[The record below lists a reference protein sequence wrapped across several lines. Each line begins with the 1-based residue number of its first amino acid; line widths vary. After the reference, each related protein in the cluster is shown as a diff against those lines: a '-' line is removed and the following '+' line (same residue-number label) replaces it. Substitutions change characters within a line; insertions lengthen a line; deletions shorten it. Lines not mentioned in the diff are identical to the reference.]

1 MRQLFLSFLLVGTLT
16 AGAQST
22 TASQVARISTDDAV
36 ERPLFKTFPG
46 EIPYRIPAIAVNRR
60 GELIAVSDYRP
71 CGGDIG
77 FGKVDLRYRISDNNG
92 ATWSREYVLAEGDG
106 VKGSKTC
113 GYGDAAIAA
122 DRGSDEAVVVCV
134 TGNTV
139 YGSGST
145 TRKNPNRVAVLH
157 STDGG
162 HHWDRP
168 VDITEQIYALFDQSR
183 LGPVDALF
191 FGSGRICQSRLIR
204 TGHYYRLYAAL
215 CARPGG
221 NRVVYSDDLGRTWQ
235 ALGDIH
241 TSPAP
246 NGDEPKVEE
255 LPNGDVLLSSRV
267 SGGRL
272 FNIFHYLSER
282 NATGAWEQQPVLSQK
297 ENGGIK
303 ALQNSTNGEILLV
316 DARDNATHRPV
327 RLALQSVPLGPGR
340 ANVGIYYKALP
351 TNKRRAPEWEH
362 YTAKDFA
369 TGWGGPLKVTTLGS
383 AYSTMVQQTDGR
395 IAFFYEEETYGKGA
409 CYTNMYVPLTLERI
423 TDGKFSALRTQ
434 LPPKAKRR

>member
-145 TRKNPNRVAVLH
+145 TRKK
-157 STDGG
+157 
-162 HHWDRP
+162 
-168 VDITEQIYALFDQSR
+168 I
-183 LGPVDALF
+183 
-191 FGSGRICQSRLIR
+191 
-204 TGHYYRLYAAL
+204 
-215 CARPGG
+215 
-221 NRVVYSDDLGRTWQ
+221 
-235 ALGDIH
+235 
-241 TSPAP
+241 
-246 NGDEPKVEE
+246 
-255 LPNGDVLLSSRV
+255 
-267 SGGRL
+267 
-272 FNIFHYLSER
+272 
-282 NATGAWEQQPVLSQK
+282 
-297 ENGGIK
+297 
-303 ALQNSTNGEILLV
+303 
-316 DARDNATHRPV
+316 
-327 RLALQSVPLGPGR
+327 GR
-340 ANVGIYYKALP
+340 AHV
-351 TNKRRAPEWEH
+351 
-362 YTAKDFA
+362 
-369 TGWGGPLKVTTLGS
+369 
-383 AYSTMVQQTDGR
+383 
-395 IAFFYEEETYGKGA
+395 
-409 CYTNMYVPLTLERI
+409 
-423 TDGKFSALRTQ
+423 
-434 LPPKAKRR
+434 

>member
-162 HHWDRP
+162 HHWGRP
-168 VDITEQIYALFDQSR
+168 VDITDQIYALFDQSR

-204 TGHYYRLYAAL
+204 LGHYYRLYAAL

-272 FNIFHYLSER
+272 FNISTTSAS
-282 NATGAWEQQPVLSQK
+282 ATQPAP
-297 ENGGIK
+297 G
-303 ALQNSTNGEILLV
+303 NSNRCSRKKRMEASKRCKTAPTVKFSSWMPETMPHIAPCASHCKV
-316 DARDNATHRPV
+316 FPSDPD
-327 RLALQSVPLGPGR
+327 VPMWASTTRRSPR
-340 ANVGIYYKALP
+340 TNVG
-351 TNKRRAPEWEH
+351 RRNGSITRPRILQQ
-362 YTAKDFA
+362 
-369 TGWGGPLKVTTLGS
+369 GGAV
-383 AYSTMVQQTDGR
+383 R
-395 IAFFYEEETYGKGA
+395 
-409 CYTNMYVPLTLERI
+409 
-423 TDGKFSALRTQ
+423 
-434 LPPKAKRR
+434 